1 MLKIKHHGAVSGVTG
16 SCHELLIDEH
26 TSVLIDCGMFQ
37 GAESKHKED
46 FDKQIDFPLKHIKA
60 LFITH
65 CHIDHVGRL
74 PWLLAAGFKGKIYA
88 SRATAHL
95 LPLVIEDALKIGV
108 TKDKQLIRKI
118 IGYIKSNLI
127 AVDYKQW
134 ISPESIN
141 DLQVRFQPAGHI
153 LGSAYIEFKY
163 HSKITTFSGDL
174 GAPYAPLLPAPKS
187 PYRCD
192 QLVIEST
199 YGDKNHQ
206 ARRDRKNQLKQIITK
221 ALQNAGT
228 VLIPAFSIG
237 RTQELLY
244 ELESII
250 HSEQKKRSNKRTNK
264 PKEAHWNNID
274 IIVDS
279 PLAAKFTEHYL
290 TLQELWDAEAQKRIK
305 SGRHPLSFEQ
315 LTTINHHQQHIK
327 LVNYLQHSGKPAIVI
342 AASGMCAGGRISN
355 YLKALLPD
363 KRTDILFVGYQAQG
377 TPGRAIQQYGP
388 TGGYVYI
395 DDTKID
401 IKAAVHTIGG
411 YSAHA
416 DQKNLINF
424 VKRMRYKPQQIRI
437 VHGETKAKAIL
448 KEKFEEIVPDAK
460 ILIPSE

>member
-1 MLKIKHHGAVSGVTG
+1 MLNIKHHGAVTGVTG
-16 SCHELLIDEH
+16 SCHELCLNSE

-74 PWLLAAGFKGKIYA
+74 PWLLAAGFKSKIYA

-108 TKDKQLIRKI
+108 TKDKQLISKI
-118 IGYIKSNLI
+118 IRYIKSNLI

-134 ISPESIN
+134 ITPIKTNS
-141 DLQVRFQPAGHI
+141 LQVRFQPAGHI

-163 HSKITTFSGDL
+163 HNKITTFSGDL

-192 QLVIEST
+192 QLIIEST
-199 YGDKNHQ
+199 YGDKKHQ
-206 ARRDRKNQLKQIITK
+206 ARRERKNQLKKIITQ

-250 HSEQKKRSNKRTNK
+250 HSESNKRNTK
-264 PKEAHWNNID
+264 KENHWNNID

-290 TLQELWDAEAQKRIK
+290 ALQELWDAEAQKRIK

-315 LTTINHHQQHIK
+315 LTTINHHQQHLK
-327 LVNYLQHSGKPAIVI
+327 LVNYLKHSGKPAIVI

-395 DDTKID
+395 DDEKID
-401 IKAAVHTIGG
+401 IKAAIHTIGG

-416 DQKNLINF
+416 DQNNLINF
-424 VKRMRYKPQQIRI
+424 VKRMRHKPQQIRI
-437 VHGETKAKAIL
+437 VHGETQAKAAL
-448 KEKFEEIVPDAK
+448 KEKFRGIVPNAE
-460 ILIPSE
+460 ILIPME